1 MRALEERVASIEGA
15 MATSQRQ
22 QEAPSIPNMESSPS
36 SQRRSSVASMEHL
49 AGDRNEMVV
58 DNQQCYPMDDITVRT
73 PCELLYQQ
81 RKKTKVVAHSIAK
94 VPVQGGTIHGVPI
107 PEGYARVIVDRVEKG
122 WEDLNLKIHQGDG
135 EEELQHALHTW
146 IC

>member
-1 MRALEERVASIEGA
+1 
-15 MATSQRQ
+15 
-22 QEAPSIPNMESSPS
+22 
-36 SQRRSSVASMEHL
+36 
-49 AGDRNEMVV
+49 
-58 DNQQCYPMDDITVRT
+58 
-73 PCELLYQQ
+73 
-81 RKKTKVVAHSIAK
+81 VAHGIAE
-94 VPVQGGTIHGVPI
+94 VPAQGRTIHGVPI

>member
-1 MRALEERVASIEGA
+1 
-15 MATSQRQ
+15 
-22 QEAPSIPNMESSPS
+22 
-36 SQRRSSVASMEHL
+36 
-49 AGDRNEMVV
+49 
-58 DNQQCYPMDDITVRT
+58 
-73 PCELLYQQ
+73 
-81 RKKTKVVAHSIAK
+81 VAHCIAE
-94 VPVQGGTIHGVPI
+94 VPAQGGTIHGMPI